1 VRACTPRMSAWTRYA
16 AQITR
21 PGSSDSPARDC
32 CDNRTLAVALK
43 AGETTSNN
51 QNARTG
57 ADGAAP
63 QPAAVAFVTTE
74 HFTLQGART
83 AAITES
89 TSRATIFIGAVS
101 AGLVALGLI
110 AAATRIGTAFY
121 AFGLI
126 LLSTLSFL
134 GFVTLDRV
142 LQSGIEE
149 LHYVERIARL
159 RAYYFDFAPELTRYL
174 ASVPPSRR
182 LALLGLRS
190 GYWAVFRTTA
200 GMIGVV
206 TAVLTGSDAGL
217 LATIAAGHSAV
228 AGFVTGGVVG
238 VAVLVAL
245 MWFQYSTWVQ
255 GHRLRLFEDEQERRD
270 AG

>member
-1 VRACTPRMSAWTRYA
+1 
-16 AQITR
+16 
-21 PGSSDSPARDC
+21 
-32 CDNRTLAVALK
+32 
-43 AGETTSNN
+43 
-51 QNARTG
+51 
-57 ADGAAP
+57 
-63 QPAAVAFVTTE
+63 VTTE
-74 HFTLQGART
+74 HFTLQGARA

-89 TSRATIFIGAVS
+89 TSRATIFIGSVS

-126 LLSTLSFL
+126 LLSTLSFM

-159 RAYYFDFAPELTRYL
+159 RAYYFDFAPELTHYL
-174 ASVPPSRR
+174 ASVPPSGR
-182 LALLGLRS
+182 LAILGLRS
-190 GYWAVFRTTA
+190 GYWPAFRTTA

-206 TAVLTGSDAGL
+206 TAVLTGSAAGL

-228 AGFVTGGVVG
+228 AGFATGGVVG
-238 VAVLVAL
+238 AGVLVAL
-245 MWFQYSTWVQ
+245 MWYQLSAWEH
-255 GHRLRLFEDEQERRD
+255 GHQQRLFEDEQERPD